1 MMAMKSGVRN
11 KRKRKVDHI
20 DEIDSGCMVNKAERG
35 AATFDVKRSRYNGGV
50 MEWKAEGL
58 KRKGHNETCEK

>member
-35 AATFDVKRSRYNGGV
+35 AAMFDVKRS
-50 MEWKAEGL
+50 K
-58 KRKGHNETCEK
+58 